1 MHFCC
6 PELCTAEK
14 ILYIW
19 ANTCQHD
26 CRAQI
31 RNIKKNKAF
40 FMKCTVIL
48 VAALGLV
55 LCALSAGCTSPTQAE
70 IKPLETTVPAPPPTT
85 PTSTSS
91 STATV
96 VSTPVAV
103 ETLPAGQ
110 DVDIQVEKQ
119 RPDATIHLIFNGG
132 EGEMFVQNIM
142 MRVTRSDGQVEE
154 QYLNDKTRKPRRG
167 DELVIA
173 GTRGSDQVVVFLT
186 SAGKTYRIFDKPLVL
201 PYY

>member
-1 MHFCC
+1 
-6 PELCTAEK
+6 
-14 ILYIW
+14 
-19 ANTCQHD
+19 
-26 CRAQI
+26 
-31 RNIKKNKAF
+31 
-40 FMKCTVIL
+40 MKYTVIL
-48 VAALGLV
+48 VATLGLV
-55 LCALSAGCTSPTQAE
+55 LCALSAGCTSPTQVE
-70 IKPLETTVPAPPPTT
+70 VKPMESTVPTPPPTT
-85 PTSTSS
+85 FTSTST

-103 ETLPAGQ
+103 ETLPAEQ
-110 DVDIQVEKQ
+110 SVNINVEKQ
-119 RPDATIHLIFNGG
+119 RPDATIHLVYNGG
-132 EGEMFVQNIM
+132 KGEMFVQNIM

-167 DELVIA
+167 DELVMA

>member
-1 MHFCC
+1 
-6 PELCTAEK
+6 
-14 ILYIW
+14 
-19 ANTCQHD
+19 
-26 CRAQI
+26 
-31 RNIKKNKAF
+31 
-40 FMKCTVIL
+40 MKCTVIL
-48 VAALGLV
+48 VATLALV
-55 LCALSAGCTSPTQAE
+55 FCALSAGCTSPTQAE
-70 IKPLETTVPAPPPTT
+70 IKPVETTVSTPPPQTT
-85 PTSTSS
+85 SASS

-110 DVDIQVEKQ
+110 DVNIQVEKQ
-119 RPDATIHLIFNGG
+119 RPDATIHLLYNGG

-142 MRVTRSDGQVEE
+142 MRVTRSDGVVEE

-167 DELVIA
+167 DELVMA

-186 SAGKTYRIFDKPLVL
+186 SSGKTYRIYDKPLVL

>member
-1 MHFCC
+1 
-6 PELCTAEK
+6 
-14 ILYIW
+14 
-19 ANTCQHD
+19 
-26 CRAQI
+26 
-31 RNIKKNKAF
+31 
-40 FMKCTVIL
+40 MKYTMTLI
-48 VAALGLV
+48 AALGLV

-70 IKPLETTVPAPPPTT
+70 IKPLETTVTSLPTI
-85 PTSTSS
+85 TSASS
-91 STATV
+91 STSTV

-110 DVDIQVEKQ
+110 NVNIHIEKQ
-119 RPDATIHLIFNGG
+119 RPDATIHLLYNGG

-167 DELVIA
+167 DELVMA
-173 GTRGSDQVVVFLT
+173 GTRGTDQVVVFLT
-186 SAGKTYRIFDKPLVL
+186 SSGKTYRIFDKPLVL

>member
-1 MHFCC
+1 MHFCR
-6 PELCTAEK
+6 PELRIAAKT
-14 ILYIW
+14 LYIR
-19 ANTCQHD
+19 ANRCQHD

-31 RNIKKNKAF
+31 RNIKKMKAF
-40 FMKCTVIL
+40 FMKYTVIL
-48 VAALGLV
+48 LATLGLM
-55 LCALSAGCTSPTQAE
+55 LCALSAGCTSPTQAD
-70 IKPLETTVPAPPPTT
+70 IKPVGTTPPT
-85 PTSTSS
+85 PVPVTSAST

-96 VSTPVAV
+96 VSTPAAV

-110 DVDIQVEKQ
+110 NINIHVEKE
-119 RPDATIHLIFNGG
+119 RPDATIHLLYNGG

-142 MRVTRSDGQVEE
+142 MRVSRSDGQVEE

-167 DELVIA
+167 DELVMA

-186 SAGKTYRIFDKPLVL
+186 SSGQTYRIFDKPLEL

>member
-1 MHFCC
+1 
-6 PELCTAEK
+6 
-14 ILYIW
+14 
-19 ANTCQHD
+19 
-26 CRAQI
+26 
-31 RNIKKNKAF
+31 
-40 FMKCTVIL
+40 MKCTIIL

-55 LCALSAGCTSPTQAE
+55 LCALSAGCTSPTKAE
-70 IKPLETTVPAPPPTT
+70 IKPLETTVPTPPPAT
-85 PTSTSS
+85 PPST

-96 VSTPVAV
+96 VSTPLAV

-110 DVDIQVEKQ
+110 NVAIQIEKQ
-119 RPDATIHLIFNGG
+119 RPDATIHLLYNGG
-132 EGEMFVQNIM
+132 EGEMFVQNVM

-167 DELVIA
+167 DELVMA

-186 SAGKTYRIFDKPLVL
+186 SSGKTYRIFDKPLEL

>member
-1 MHFCC
+1 
-6 PELCTAEK
+6 
-14 ILYIW
+14 
-19 ANTCQHD
+19 
-26 CRAQI
+26 
-31 RNIKKNKAF
+31 
-40 FMKCTVIL
+40 MKCTVIL

-55 LCALSAGCTSPTQAE
+55 LCALSAGCTSPTQVE
-70 IKPLETTVPAPPPTT
+70 IKPLETTVPTPPPTT
-85 PTSTSS
+85 TTSS

-119 RPDATIHLIFNGG
+119 RPDASIHLLFNGG

-142 MRVTRSDGQVEE
+142 MNVTRSDGSSEE
-154 QYLNDKTRKPRRG
+154 KYLNDGTRKPRRG
-167 DELVIA
+167 DELVMA

-186 SAGKTYRIFDKPLVL
+186 SSGKTYRIFDKPLVS

>member
-1 MHFCC
+1 MKY
-6 PELCTAEK
+6 TA
-14 ILYIW
+14 
-19 ANTCQHD
+19 
-26 CRAQI
+26 
-31 RNIKKNKAF
+31 
-40 FMKCTVIL
+40 IL
-48 VAALGLV
+48 VVTLGLV
-55 LCALSAGCTSPTQAE
+55 LCALSAGCTSPMQSE
-70 IKPLETTVPAPPPTT
+70 IKTLETTVSTPSPTV
-85 PTSTSS
+85 STTS

-110 DVDIQVEKQ
+110 YVNIQVEKQ
-119 RPDATIHLIFNGG
+119 RPDASIHLLYNGG
-132 EGEMFVQNIM
+132 EGEIFVQNIM

-154 QYLNDKTRKPRRG
+154 HYLNEGTRKPRRG

-186 SAGKTYRIFDKPLVL
+186 SSGKTYRIFDKPLEL

>member
-1 MHFCC
+1 
-6 PELCTAEK
+6 
-14 ILYIW
+14 
-19 ANTCQHD
+19 
-26 CRAQI
+26 
-31 RNIKKNKAF
+31 
-40 FMKCTVIL
+40 MKCIIIL
-48 VAALGLV
+48 VAALCLV

-70 IKPLETTVPAPPPTT
+70 IKPLETTVPPSPPATHPT
-85 PTSTSS
+85 S

-96 VSTPVAV
+96 VSTPAAL

-110 DVDIQVEKQ
+110 NVDVQVQKQ
-119 RPDATIHLIFNGG
+119 RPDATIHLLYNGG
-132 EGEMFVQNIM
+132 EGEMFVQNIL

-173 GTRGSDQVVVFLT
+173 GTKGNDQVVVFLT
-186 SAGKTYRIFDKPLVL
+186 SSGKTYRIIDKSLVL

>member
-1 MHFCC
+1 
-6 PELCTAEK
+6 
-14 ILYIW
+14 
-19 ANTCQHD
+19 
-26 CRAQI
+26 
-31 RNIKKNKAF
+31 
-40 FMKCTVIL
+40 MKYTVIL
-48 VAALGLV
+48 VATLGLV

-70 IKPLETTVPAPPPTT
+70 IKPLETTIPVPSPT
-85 PTSTSS
+85 TSTST

-96 VSTPVAV
+96 VSTPLAV
-103 ETLPAGQ
+103 ETLPHEQ
-110 DVDIQVEKQ
+110 YVDIQVEKQ
-119 RPDATIHLIFNGG
+119 RPDATIHLLYNGG

-154 QYLNDKTRKPRRG
+154 KYLNDGTRKPRRG

-186 SAGKTYRIFDKPLVL
+186 TAGKTYKIFDKSFVL

>member
-1 MHFCC
+1 
-6 PELCTAEK
+6 
-14 ILYIW
+14 
-19 ANTCQHD
+19 
-26 CRAQI
+26 
-31 RNIKKNKAF
+31 
-40 FMKCTVIL
+40 MKCVLIL
-48 VAALGLV
+48 VVALGLV
-55 LCALSAGCTSPTQAE
+55 ICALSAGCTSPSQAA
-70 IKPLETTVPAPPPTT
+70 IKPLETTVPPPPSI
-85 PTSTSS
+85 TSTSS

-110 DVDIQVEKQ
+110 NVDIQVEKQ
-119 RPDATIHLIFNGG
+119 RPDATIHLLYNGG

-186 SAGKTYRIFDKPLVL
+186 SSGKTYRIFDKPLVL

>member
-1 MHFCC
+1 
-6 PELCTAEK
+6 
-14 ILYIW
+14 
-19 ANTCQHD
+19 
-26 CRAQI
+26 
-31 RNIKKNKAF
+31 
-40 FMKCTVIL
+40 MKCTVIL
-48 VAALGLV
+48 AVTLALLF
-55 LCALSAGCTSPTQAE
+55 CALSAGCTSPTQAE
-70 IKPLETTVPAPPPTT
+70 IKPLETTVSTPPPQTT
-85 PTSTSS
+85 SASS

-110 DVDIQVEKQ
+110 DVNIQVEKQ
-119 RPDATIHLIFNGG
+119 RPDATIHLLYNGG

-142 MRVTRSDGQVEE
+142 MRVTRSDGVVEE

-167 DELVIA
+167 DELVMA

-186 SAGKTYRIFDKPLVL
+186 SSGKTYRIYDKPLVL

>member
-6 PELCTAEK
+6 PELLITGK
-14 ILYIW
+14 ILYMR
-19 ANTCQHD
+19 ANSCPHD

-31 RNIKKNKAF
+31 RNIKKIKAF
-40 FMKCTVIL
+40 FMKYTVIL
-48 VAALGLV
+48 VATLGLV

-70 IKPLETTVPAPPPTT
+70 TKPLDTTLPIPSP
-85 PTSTSS
+85 STSAS
-91 STATV
+91 TSTATV
-96 VSTPVAV
+96 VSTPLAV
-103 ETLPAGQ
+103 ETLPPAQ

-119 RPDATIHLIFNGG
+119 RPDTSIHLLYNGG

-154 QYLNDKTRKPRRG
+154 KYMNDGVRKPRRG

-186 SAGKTYRIFDKPLVL
+186 SAGKTYKVFDKPLVL
-201 PYY
+201 AYY

>member
-1 MHFCC
+1 
-6 PELCTAEK
+6 
-14 ILYIW
+14 
-19 ANTCQHD
+19 
-26 CRAQI
+26 
-31 RNIKKNKAF
+31 
-40 FMKCTVIL
+40 MKCTIIL

-55 LCALSAGCTSPTQAE
+55 LCALSAGCTSPTQVE
-70 IKPLETTVPAPPPTT
+70 IKPLETIVPPPPTV
-85 PTSTSS
+85 TSTSS

-96 VSTPVAV
+96 VSTPFAV

-110 DVDIQVEKQ
+110 NVDIQIEKQ
-119 RPDATIHLIFNGG
+119 RPDATIHLLYNGG
-132 EGEMFVQNIM
+132 EGEMFVQNVM

-167 DELVIA
+167 DELVMA

-186 SAGKTYRIFDKPLVL
+186 SSGKTYRIFDKPLEL

>member
-1 MHFCC
+1 
-6 PELCTAEK
+6 
-14 ILYIW
+14 
-19 ANTCQHD
+19 
-26 CRAQI
+26 
-31 RNIKKNKAF
+31 
-40 FMKCTVIL
+40 MKYTMTLI
-48 VAALGLV
+48 AALGLV

-70 IKPLETTVPAPPPTT
+70 IKPLETTVTTLPTIM
-85 PTSTSS
+85 SASS
-91 STATV
+91 STSTV

-110 DVDIQVEKQ
+110 NVNIHIEKQ
-119 RPDATIHLIFNGG
+119 RPDATIHLLYNGG

-167 DELVIA
+167 DELVMA
-173 GTRGSDQVVVFLT
+173 GTRGTDQVVVFLT
-186 SAGKTYRIFDKPLVL
+186 SSGKTYRIFDKPLVL